1 MGFAASV
8 RQTPIFHYILLVLC
22 QGASGCIFSKKALE
36 KISAVK
42 YAPLS
47 MKRLTNGATFFC

>member
-1 MGFAASV
+1 
-8 RQTPIFHYILLVLC
+8 LVLC

-47 MKRLTNGATFFC
+47 MKRLMNGVTFFR